1 MVKVTVTLVTKKRE
15 PRFKYAFESLKE
27 QTIPH
32 RDFEYIIIDGYYHT
46 RKNEVLSLI
55 EKMKF
60 DFPVLYLPDKPSRWK
75 GQRFQICNA
84 RNTALIF
91 ANGKWIV
98 NHDDCTKMSKDWIEK
113 HLKLLEMG
121 KDYIVTGSW
130 IGYQFIVNGEGV
142 MGVYGPEDRMK
153 IIKVPQQVNAGWF
166 YGQNCSYPLESVLN
180 INGFDE
186 ELDGEMGQE
195 DINLGIRLERNGL
208 KVIYDPTNTTGV
220 YTPTHN
226 YERLIEPILK
236 KLKDGREYPSNIY
249 ITQRLQDDIDR
260 VLPYGNFFDIKNIR
274 KMVRQYD
281 IGNDLDRDTIYKN
294 MKVYINPDPYDWRDG
309 RLIEDKL
316 KE

>member
-15 PRFKYAFESLKE
+15 PKFKYAFESLKE
-27 QTIPH
+27 QTFPH
-32 RDFEYIIIDGYYHT
+32 DDFEYIIIDGYYDR
-46 RKNEVLSLI
+46 RKEEVEKLI
-55 EKMKF
+55 DKMNF
-60 DFPVLYLPDKPSRWK
+60 DFPVIYLPEKSSRWK

-91 ANGKWIV
+91 ANGTWIV
-98 NHDDCTKMSKDWIEK
+98 NHDDCTKMEPDWIEK
-113 HLKLLEMG
+113 HVAWMEMR

-130 IGYQFIVNGEGV
+130 IGYQLVVDGEGI

-153 IIKVPQQVNAGWF
+153 IIKEPQIVSAGWF
-166 YGQNCSYPLESVLN
+166 YGQNCSYPLEAALN

-195 DINLGIRLERNGL
+195 DINLGIRLERNGF
-208 KVIYDPTNTTGV
+208 KVIYDPTNATGV

-226 YERLIEPILK
+226 YERLVPPILR
-236 KLKDGREYPSNIY
+236 KLDDGREYPSNIF
-249 ITQRLQDDIDR
+249 ITQKLLSDIGR
-260 VLPYGNFFDIKNIR
+260 VLPYGNCFNLKELRELIKGKSI
-274 KMVRQYD
+274 KEAYD
-281 IGNDLDRDTIYKN
+281 MLGKY
-294 MKVYINPDPYDWRDG
+294 VNPDSYDWRDG